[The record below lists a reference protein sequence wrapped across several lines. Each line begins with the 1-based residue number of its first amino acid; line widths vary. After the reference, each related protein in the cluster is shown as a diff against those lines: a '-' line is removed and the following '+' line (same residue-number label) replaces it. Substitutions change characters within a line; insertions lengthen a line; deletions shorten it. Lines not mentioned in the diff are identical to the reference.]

1 MNAISNLDILV
12 SCLLDAFVM
21 LSGWADNATAKI
33 FAPSAFGNRVKS
45 SAAGL
50 ERSCQLF
57 HTFQTSFVQNTSTSG
72 FIHDTSTTYILH
84 SISTTPYYQSTTVLS
99 LPSHVHA
106 APYDH

>member
-57 HTFQTSFVQNTSTSG
+57 HTFQTSFHLNNP
-72 FIHDTSTTYILH
+72 ILP
-84 SISTTPYYQSTTVLS
+84 IDYCTVPP
-99 LPSHVHA
+99 LPRACCTV
-106 APYDH
+106 